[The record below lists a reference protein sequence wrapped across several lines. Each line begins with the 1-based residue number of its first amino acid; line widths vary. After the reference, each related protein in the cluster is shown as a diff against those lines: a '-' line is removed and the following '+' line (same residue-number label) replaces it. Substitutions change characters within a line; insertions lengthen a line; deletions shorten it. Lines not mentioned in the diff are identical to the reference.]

1 VIEQVY
7 TPPTAFDALRV
18 PILRRLLIRKNGR
31 LVLQI
36 PLLII
41 ALLLIYDGF
50 TGPQLAPQNLATIA
64 PWVHYRGLVV
74 VALLLVGNLF
84 CMGCPF
90 TLPRTLAKRLSL
102 RGGRWPRRLRN
113 KWIAIGGLFAL
124 FFLYEWLDMWA
135 SPALTAWVIVAY
147 FVASFVLEAAF
158 TESPFC
164 KYICPLGSFN
174 FVYSTVSP
182 LQIRARNTD
191 VCKTCVGKE
200 CINGSYSSQP
210 VVLIDE
216 IGVNGEPVRTHTHDR
231 NGTLGCGTLLFAP
244 QIESNLDCVFCLD
257 CARAC
262 PHDNV
267 GLMSRPIGAE
277 LTRPEA
283 WPKRYDLAFLVIG
296 LAFMGL
302 INAFGM
308 VPPVYELMQQ
318 LADALGLTSLG
329 WSDFAIEG
337 IVLGLI
343 FVIGGLILPIGLSLL
358 AASLARTL
366 TNTTKRDTLRVALAS
381 FAPAFVPIGLG
392 FWAAHYGFHFL
403 IGLFSIIPAF
413 QNFLIDHGITLL
425 GEPNWTLAGITD
437 LGVIGLL
444 QMLAL
449 LGGFAGSLIVAQR
462 ISFRLYRRNAM
473 AGLLP
478 WALLLVLM
486 MLAGYWLFSLP
497 MEMRGTVLFD

>member
-1 VIEQVY
+1 M
-7 TPPTAFDALRV
+7 TPTTFDALRV
-18 PILRRLLIRKNGR
+18 PLFRRLLLRKNGR
-31 LVLQI
+31 LLLQI
-36 PLLII
+36 PLLIV

-50 TGPQLAPQNLATIA
+50 TGPQIAPQNLATIA

-102 RGGRWPRRLRN
+102 RGGRWPRQLRN
-113 KWIAIGGLFAL
+113 KWVAIAGLFAL

-147 FVASFVLEAAF
+147 FAASFVLEAAF

-164 KYICPLGSFN
+164 KYVCPLGSFN

-182 LQIRARNTD
+182 LQIRARDTD

-200 CINGSYSSQP
+200 CINGSYSPQP
-210 VVLIDE
+210 VILIDQ
-216 IGVNGEPVRTHTHDR
+216 IGVSGEPERTHTHDK

-277 LTRPEA
+277 LTRPDA

-308 VPPVYELMQQ
+308 VPPVYDLMQGI
-318 LADALGLTSLG
+318 AHTLGLTALG
-329 WSDFAIEG
+329 WSDLALEG
-337 IVLGLI
+337 ITLGLI
-343 FVIGGLILPIGLSLL
+343 FVVGGLALPMALSLL
-358 AASLARTL
+358 AAWCARAL
-366 TNTTKRDTLRVALAS
+366 TNTAKRDSLRVALAS

-403 IGLFSIIPAF
+403 IGMFSIVPAF
-413 QNFLIDHGITLL
+413 QNFLIDHGIGVL

-437 LGVIGLL
+437 LSVIGLL
-444 QMLAL
+444 QTLAL
-449 LGGFAGSLIVAQR
+449 LAGFAGSLIVAQR
-462 ISFRLYRRNAM
+462 ISFRLYRRSAM

-486 MLAGYWLFSLP
+486 MLVGYWLFSLP